1 MSATLVDERKFL
13 TMMQD
18 RMQPMLSLLSY
29 LSKCELSGNVVTR
42 PLLGSLL
49 SEAVQIEEILDS
61 YDAGKNR
68 KWCHT
73 RSLTAAA
80 KTFADASYEL
90 LHIRHRLPN
99 YRLIPVQQDFVA
111 ATDNALDFIGHILVN
126 IAKEMMAEAEVMG
139 LAVHEKD
146 DILRKFT
153 EPKLKGHL
161 PHDWGT
167 NLKETSADMVAETV
181 TTLATEFLNLA
192 SGSEDVRAASR
203 AKPEDYEL
211 CLTATLREESLRC
224 LELRFHN
231 LQSQYDTYVS
241 GTQVESQDTD
251 LPVLRGQ
258 ASVVFHLLKI
268 ATLFAHYYERHVNR
282 HPCPANGPGT
292 PLVQRH
298 ELLGSLMKYAITFI
312 DQYIGCAVSLCQDML
327 KRYAEI
333 GKVEVP
339 IPKYRGFHVRPST
352 LVSKLVLHYGSRVQM
367 HLADETYDAGSSL
380 DLFRANEKINAQK
393 RRWLALEIVRLGLV
407 PENTNPTDIVA
418 LVRGVVLTLA
428 AKGKL
433 ILYEQPLQLPD
444 RLCPTEGT
452 ALEKVTSE
460 TGRLLAMGKIDIG
473 TDITATFV
481 GDQRVLE
488 DIQLLA
494 QHGYGED
501 SFGNN
506 IALPDKLAYLK
517 R

>member
-1 MSATLVDERKFL
+1 MSATLVDEREFL
-13 TMMQD
+13 AMMQT
-18 RMQPMLSLLSY
+18 RMQAMLSLLLY
-29 LSKCELSGNVVTR
+29 LSKCESPAGVLTR

-49 SEAVQIEEILDS
+49 SEAVQLEEVLDS

-68 KWCHT
+68 TWCHA
-73 RSLTAAA
+73 RSLTAAV

-99 YRLIPVQQDFVA
+99 YRLLPVQRDFVT
-111 ATDNALDFIGHILVN
+111 ATDDVLGFLGHILRNV
-126 IAKEMMAEAEVMG
+126 AREMVAEAGVLG
-139 LAVHEKD
+139 LTIPQRD
-146 DILRKFT
+146 DIPQKYAEPTLR
-153 EPKLKGHL
+153 GHL
-161 PHDWGT
+161 PHNGGT
-167 NLKETSADMVAETV
+167 RLAETGSDMVAETV

-192 SGSEDVRAASR
+192 SSSEDVRAASR
-203 AKPEDYEL
+203 AKPEDYAL
-211 CLTATLREESLRC
+211 CMAASLREESLRT

-268 ATLFAHYYERHVNR
+268 ATLFAHFYERHVNK
-282 HPCPANGPGT
+282 PSCPTTDGRT
-292 PLVQRH
+292 PLVKRE
-298 ELLGSLMKYAITFI
+298 ELLYSLMKYAITFI
-312 DQYIGCAVSLCQDML
+312 DQYIGCTISLCQEML
-327 KRYAEI
+327 KRYAEEGQI
-333 GKVEVP
+333 EVP
-339 IPKYRGFHVRPST
+339 IPKYRGFHVRPAT
-352 LVSKLVLHYGSRVQM
+352 LVSKLVLHYGSHVRM
-367 HLADETYDAGSSL
+367 RLGEETYDAGSSL
-380 DLFRANEKINAQK
+380 DLFRANEQINAQK
-393 RRWLALEIVRLGLV
+393 RRWLAQEIVRLGLV
-407 PENTNPTDIVA
+407 PENTQPPDVVG
-418 LVRGVVLTLA
+418 LVRNVILTLA

-481 GDQRVLE
+481 GDKRVLE
-488 DIQLLA
+488 DIRLLA

-506 IALPDKLAYLK
+506 IALPDKLAYL
-517 R
+517 RR

>member
-1 MSATLVDERKFL
+1 MSATLVDEQKFL
-13 TMMQD
+13 AMMQT
-18 RMQPMLSLLSY
+18 RMQAMLSLMLY
-29 LSKCELSGNVVTR
+29 LSKCESPAGVLTR

-49 SEAVQIEEILDS
+49 SEAVQVEEILDS

-99 YRLIPVQQDFVA
+99 YRLLPVQRDFVT
-111 ATDNALDFIGHILVN
+111 ATNDALSFIAHILSNV
-126 IAKEMMAEAEVMG
+126 AREMVAEAGVLG
-139 LAVHEKD
+139 LTIPQRE
-146 DILRKFT
+146 DILQKYA
-153 EPKLKGHL
+153 EPILKGHL
-161 PHDWGT
+161 AHDGGT
-167 NLKETSADMVAETV
+167 RLAETGANLVAETV

-203 AKPEDYEL
+203 ARPEDYDL
-211 CLTATLREESLRC
+211 CLTASLREESLRC

-268 ATLFAHYYERHVNR
+268 ATLFAHFYERHVNK
-282 HPCPANGPGT
+282 HPCLAANGAT
-292 PLVQRH
+292 PLVERH
-298 ELLGSLMKYAITFI
+298 ELLYSLMKYAITFI
-312 DQYIGCAVSLCQDML
+312 DQYIGCAISLCQEML
-327 KRYAEI
+327 KRYAEE
-333 GKVEVP
+333 GQVEVS

-352 LVSKLVLHYGSRVQM
+352 LVSKLVLHYGSRVRM
-367 HLADETYDAGSSL
+367 HLGDEMYDAGSSL
-380 DLFRANEKINAQK
+380 DLFRANEQINAQK
-393 RRWLALEIVRLGLV
+393 RRWLAQEIVRLGLV
-407 PENTNPTDIVA
+407 PGDVNPPDVVS
-418 LVRGVVLTLA
+418 LVRNVVLTLA

-481 GDQRVLE
+481 GDKRVLE
-488 DIQLLA
+488 DIRLLA

-506 IALPDKLAYLK
+506 VALPDKLAYL

>member
-1 MSATLVDERKFL
+1 MSATLVDEREFL
-13 TMMQD
+13 AMMQT
-18 RMQPMLSLLSY
+18 RMGPMLSLLLY
-29 LSKCELSGNVVTR
+29 LSKCESPASVLTR

-49 SEAVQIEEILDS
+49 SEAVQLEEVLDS

-68 KWCHT
+68 TWSHA
-73 RSLTAAA
+73 RSLTAAV

-99 YRLIPVQQDFVA
+99 YRLLPVQRDFVT
-111 ATDNALDFIGHILVN
+111 ATDDVLGFLGHILRNV
-126 IAKEMMAEAEVMG
+126 AREMVAEAGVLG
-139 LAVHEKD
+139 LTIPQGD
-146 DILRKFT
+146 DVPRKYA
-153 EPKLKGHL
+153 EPMLKGHL
-161 PHDWGT
+161 PHNGGT
-167 NLKETSADMVAETV
+167 RLAETGSDMVAETV

-192 SGSEDVRAASR
+192 SSSEDVRAASR
-203 AKPEDYEL
+203 ARPEDYDL
-211 CLTATLREESLRC
+211 CLTASLREESLRN

-268 ATLFAHYYERHVNR
+268 ATLFAHFYERHVNKS
-282 HPCPANGPGT
+282 PAPSPEAGK
-292 PLVQRH
+292 PLVERQ
-298 ELLGSLMKYAITFI
+298 ELLYSLMKYAITFI
-312 DQYIGCAVSLCQDML
+312 DQYIGCTISLCQEML
-327 KRYAEI
+327 KRYAEE
-333 GKVEVP
+333 GQVEVS

-352 LVSKLVLHYGSRVQM
+352 LVSKLVLHYGSRVRM
-367 HLADETYDAGSSL
+367 HLGDETYDAGSSL
-380 DLFRANEKINAQK
+380 DLFRANEQINAQK
-393 RRWLALEIVRLGLV
+393 RRWLAQEIVRLGLV
-407 PENTNPTDIVA
+407 PENANPPDVVG
-418 LVRGVVLTLA
+418 LVRNVILTLA

-473 TDITATFV
+473 TDITATFT
-481 GDQRVLE
+481 GDTRVLE
-488 DIQLLA
+488 DIRLLA

-506 IALPDKLAYLK
+506 IALPDKLAYL
-517 R
+517 RR

>member
-1 MSATLVDERKFL
+1 MSATLVDEQKFRE
-13 TMMQD
+13 MMQE
-18 RMQPMLSLLSY
+18 RMQPMLGLLAC
-29 LSKCELSGNVVTR
+29 LSKATSLETVMTR
-42 PLLGSLL
+42 PLLGGLL
-49 SEAVQIEEILDS
+49 SEAVQMEEILDS

-68 KWCHT
+68 KWCQT
-73 RSLTAAA
+73 RSLTAAV

-90 LHIRHRLPN
+90 LHVRHRLPN
-99 YRLIPVQQDFVA
+99 YRLLPVQQDFVT
-111 ATDNALDFIGHILVN
+111 ATDDALDFIGHILMN
-126 IAKEMMAEAEVMG
+126 IGKEMVAEAGVLG
-139 LAVHEKD
+139 LTIVERPE
-146 DILRKFT
+146 LRQKYT

-161 PHDWGT
+161 PHNWGDGLANT
-167 NLKETSADMVAETV
+167 GADRVAETV
-181 TTLATEFLNLA
+181 TTLATDFLNLA
-192 SGSEDVRAASR
+192 SSSEEVRAASR
-203 AKPEDYEL
+203 ARPEDYEL
-211 CLTATLREESLRC
+211 CLTATLREESLRS

-282 HPCPANGPGT
+282 RPCPTDGNGT

-298 ELLGSLMKYAITFI
+298 ELLCSLMKYAITFI

-327 KRYAEI
+327 KRYAEV
-333 GKVEVP
+333 GQVEVP

-367 HLADETYDAGSSL
+367 RLADETYDAGSSL

-393 RRWLALEIVRLGLV
+393 RRWLALEIVRLGLM
-407 PENTNPTDIVA
+407 PEDANPTDVVG
-418 LVRGVVLTLA
+418 LVRNVVLTLA

-452 ALEKVTSE
+452 ALEKVTNE

-481 GDQRVLE
+481 GDKRVLE

-506 IALPDKLAYLK
+506 IALPDKLAYL
-517 R
+517 RR